1 MVPLLETDFEF
12 TRALRAYT
20 AAVGSACGAGPESCT
35 VDTGTPASAYIALDG
50 RLRRYPD
57 RDVALVWDERH
68 GWALAVET
76 HSAEDLLIVCYLG
89 HKLLA
94 RPAEVARFAAKALS
108 GRPGLAEPPQLREA
122 GAHDW
127 LTDRLRP
134 YVTGLLK
141 AS

>member
-35 VDTGTPASAYIALDG
+35 VDTGTPASAYVALDG
-50 RLRRYPD
+50 RLPRFPD
-57 RDVALVWDERH
+57 RDVALIWDERH

-76 HSAEDLLIVCYLG
+76 HSAEDLLVLGYLG
-89 HKLLA
+89 RDPLA
-94 RPAEVARFAAKALS
+94 RPAEVARYAARALAGKP
-108 GRPGLAEPPQLREA
+108 GRAEPPWLREA
-122 GAHDW
+122 GDHDR

-134 YVTGLLK
+134 YVTSLLA